1 LETSGQDPIF
11 NPSAADYQNFELPQ
25 SDEPNLVAKILQ
37 YAGVEIREGDVV
49 QFGQGE
55 ETLDIQETS

>member
-1 LETSGQDPIF
+1 L
-11 NPSAADYQNFELPQ
+11 YQNFELPQ

-49 QFGQGE
+49 TFAQSE
-55 ETLDIQETS
+55 EALDTQETS